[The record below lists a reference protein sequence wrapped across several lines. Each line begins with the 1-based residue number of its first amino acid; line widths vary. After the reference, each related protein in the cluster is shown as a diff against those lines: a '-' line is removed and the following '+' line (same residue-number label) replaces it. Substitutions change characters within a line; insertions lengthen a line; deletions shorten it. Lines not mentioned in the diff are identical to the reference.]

1 MKKIILTLI
10 ILLNISCVNY
20 YNVVLTSDT
29 VLYEKEGDVNSIV
42 CKIPS
47 GSIVYIKGKKIRNY
61 RKVKYGKCTGWANN
75 PSYEQ
80 SKNTSSSNKSNN
92 YRKSSSENSNFG
104 NGTVKVK
111 GYYRKNGTYVKP
123 HTRSAPRSKK

>member
-10 ILLNISCVNY
+10 IFINFSCANY

-29 VLYEKEGDVNSIV
+29 VLYEKEGDINSIV

-47 GSIVYIKGKKIRNY
+47 GSSVYIKGKKIKKY
-61 RKVKYGKCTGWANN
+61 RKVKYGSYTGWANN

-80 SKNTSSSNKSNN
+80 SKNTSSSYKSTN
-92 YRKSSSENSNFG
+92 YRKSNSEYSNSG
-104 NGTVKVK
+104 NGTVNVK
-111 GYYRKNGTYVKP
+111 GYYRKDGTYVKP